1 MSRSD
6 EYRHNAANC
15 LAVAEHTKEPG
26 AKALLIAM
34 ARSWY
39 LLAAQADKNSKSDL
53 VYEPPLFETPPRQP
67 GQPAVQQQQ
76 QIQPDKDK
84 SES

>member
-6 EYRHNAANC
+6 DYRHNAANC

-39 LLAAQADKNSKSDL
+39 LLADQAEKNSQSDL
-53 VYEPPLFETPPRQP
+53 VYGPPLFETPPPP
-67 GQPAVQQQQ
+67 GQPVAQQQQ
-76 QIQPDKDK
+76 QIQPEKDE

>member
-6 EYRHNAANC
+6 DYRHNAANC

-26 AKALLIAM
+26 ARALLIAM
-34 ARSWY
+34 ARSWH
-39 LLAAQADKNSKSDL
+39 LLADQAEKNSKSDL
-53 VYEPPLFETPPRQP
+53 VYEPPLFETPPRPPEQP
-67 GQPAVQQQQ
+67 VAQQQQ

>member
-6 EYRHNAANC
+6 DYRHNAANC

-34 ARSWY
+34 ARSWH
-39 LLAAQADKNSKSDL
+39 LLADQAEKNSKSDL
-53 VYEPPLFETPPRQP
+53 VYEPPLFETPRPP

-76 QIQPDKDK
+76 QIQPDDDK